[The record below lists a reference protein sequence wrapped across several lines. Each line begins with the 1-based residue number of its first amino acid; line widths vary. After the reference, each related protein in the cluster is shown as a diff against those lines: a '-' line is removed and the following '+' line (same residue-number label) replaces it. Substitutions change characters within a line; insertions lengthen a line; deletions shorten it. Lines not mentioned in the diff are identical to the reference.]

1 MTTRP
6 RIGLALG
13 SGAGRGWAHIGV
25 LRALERAGVE
35 VDVVCGTSV
44 GALVGG
50 VYLAGRLD
58 ELEEWVRKLNM
69 LRLLRYL
76 DIRVKG
82 GGLIAGDR
90 LMTRLERDLDGIAVE
105 ELEKPFAA
113 IATEL
118 PTGHEIWL
126 RRGPLANAVRASFAL
141 PGVFTPYPYEGRW
154 LVDGALV
161 NPVPVSV
168 CRAFASRLV
177 IAVNLNADIIGK
189 ERQPRARPQHPTGLA
204 GATEGKPGG
213 RVRRIAEHRVESL
226 MRRVLGTDQDEGPSL
241 FSVMAS
247 SLGVIQDRL
256 SRSRLAGDP
265 PDVTIAPRLGHIGL
279 LEFDRAEEAIAEGE
293 AATERALPFL
303 QEALAVLG

>member
-1 MTTRP
+1 MVTRP

-35 VDVVCGTSV
+35 ADVVCGTSV

-58 ELEEWVRKLNM
+58 TLEEWARKLNM
-69 LRLLRYL
+69 LRLLRYI
-76 DIRVKG
+76 DVRVKG

-90 LMTRLERDLDGIAVE
+90 LMNRLERDLGDILVE
-105 ELEKPFAA
+105 DLGKPFAA
-113 IATEL
+113 VATEI

-126 RRGPLANAVRASFAL
+126 RRGRLADALRASFAL
-141 PGVFTPYPYEGRW
+141 PGVFTPFDYEGHW

-177 IAVNLNADIIGK
+177 IAVNLNADLIGK
-189 ERQPRARPQHPTGLA
+189 ERQGRGELRLPTEAASTEAPARGRARRLA
-204 GATEGKPGG
+204 ERP
-213 RVRRIAEHRVESL
+213 VDSL
-226 MRRVLGTDQDEGPSL
+226 LRRVLGADQEEGPSL
-241 FSVMAS
+241 FTVMAS
-247 SLGVIQDRL
+247 SLSVIQDRL

-293 AATERALPFL
+293 AATERSLPFL
-303 QEALAVLG
+303 QEALSILG

>member
-1 MTTRP
+1 MTKRP

-35 VDVVCGTSV
+35 VDVICGTSV

-76 DIRVKG
+76 DIRVTG

-90 LMTRLERDLDGIAVE
+90 LMTRLERDLDGIVIE

-126 RRGPLANAVRASFAL
+126 RRGPLATAVRASFAL
-141 PGVFTPYPYEGRW
+141 PGVFAPHPYDGRW

-189 ERQPRARPQHPTGLA
+189 ELQPRAQLQPS
-204 GATEGKPGG
+204 GAAKDRPGG
-213 RVRRIAEHRVESL
+213 RVRRIAEGRMESL
-226 MRRVLGTDQDEGPSL
+226 MRRVLGANPDDGPSL
-241 FSVMAS
+241 FTVMAS

-303 QEALAVLG
+303 QEALTILG

>member
-1 MTTRP
+1 MVTRP

-35 VDVVCGTSV
+35 ADVVCGTSV

-58 ELEEWVRKLNM
+58 TLEEWARKLNM
-69 LRLLRYL
+69 LRLLRYI
-76 DIRVKG
+76 DVRVKG

-90 LMTRLERDLDGIAVE
+90 LMNRLERDLGDILVE
-105 ELEKPFAA
+105 DLGKPFAA
-113 IATEL
+113 VATEI

-126 RRGPLANAVRASFAL
+126 RRGKLADALRASFAL
-141 PGVFTPYPYEGRW
+141 PGVFTPFDYEGHW

-177 IAVNLNADIIGK
+177 IAVNLNADLIGK
-189 ERQPRARPQHPTGLA
+189 ERQGRGELRLPTEAASTEAPARGRARRLA
-204 GATEGKPGG
+204 ERP
-213 RVRRIAEHRVESL
+213 VDSL
-226 MRRVLGTDQDEGPSL
+226 LRRVLGADQEEGPSL
-241 FSVMAS
+241 FTVMAS
-247 SLGVIQDRL
+247 SLSVIQDRL

-293 AATERALPFL
+293 AATERSLPFL
-303 QEALAVLG
+303 QEALSILG

>member
-35 VDVVCGTSV
+35 VDVICGTSV

-76 DIRVKG
+76 DLRVTG

-90 LMTRLERDLDGIAVE
+90 LMTRLERDLDGIAIE
-105 ELEKPFAA
+105 DLGKPFAA

-126 RRGPLANAVRASFAL
+126 RRGPLATAVRASFAL
-141 PGVFTPYPYEGRW
+141 PGVFAPHPYDGRW

-189 ERQPRARPQHPTGLA
+189 ELQPRAHPPAELA
-204 GATEGKPGG
+204 GEAKGG
-213 RVRRIAEHRVESL
+213 RGGRMRRIAEGRVESL
-226 MRRVLGTDQDEGPSL
+226 MRRVLGTNPDDGPSL
-241 FSVMAS
+241 FTVMAS

-293 AATERALPFL
+293 AATERSMPFL
-303 QEALAVLG
+303 QEALTILG

>member
-1 MTTRP
+1 MTKRP

-35 VDVVCGTSV
+35 IDVICGTSV

-58 ELEEWVRKLNM
+58 ELEEWARKLNM

-105 ELEKPFAA
+105 DLGKPFAA

-126 RRGPLANAVRASFAL
+126 RRGPLADAVRASFAL
-141 PGVFTPYPYEGRW
+141 PGVFTPYPFEGRW

-189 ERQPRARPQHPTGLA
+189 ELQPRARSQIA
-204 GATEGKPGG
+204 GASEGKPGG
-213 RVRRIAEHRVESL
+213 RVRRIAERRVESL
-226 MRRVLGTDQDEGPSL
+226 MRKVLGADPEDVPSL
-241 FSVMAS
+241 FTVMAS

>member
-25 LRALERAGVE
+25 LRALDRAGVE
-35 VDVVCGTSV
+35 VDVICGTSV

-58 ELEEWVRKLNM
+58 ELEEWARKLNM
-69 LRLLRYL
+69 LRLLRYM
-76 DIRVKG
+76 DVRVKG

-90 LMTRLERDLDGIAVE
+90 LMTRLERDLGGIAVE
-105 ELEKPFAA
+105 DLGKPFAA

-141 PGVFTPYPYEGRW
+141 PGVFTPYPFEGRW

-189 ERQPRARPQHPTGLA
+189 ERQPRAKSQHPAEGEA
-204 GATEGKPGG
+204 KDGAGG
-213 RVRRIAEHRVESL
+213 RVRRIAEGRVESL
-226 MRRVLGTDQDEGPSL
+226 MRRVLGADPEEGPSL
-241 FSVMAS
+241 FNVMAS

-265 PDVTIAPRLGHIGL
+265 PDVTIAPRLGHIGM